1 MVMAMT
7 LKPPPNIFIMSTAA
21 ERKFIN
27 LRKRLDQLGY
37 RQPLGVES
45 LPLVEKLFSD
55 LVHTTESLRSAKLS
69 AGKIEKEY
77 SNFDVVLEPYREE
90 NARLTRENNE
100 LHLEVLKLKE
110 QLEQRVKDLKVTLRK
125 LEHEN
130 ADMKFLNNQYIHK
143 IRSLDKENKAKTE
156 KIQQLQE
163 KNLQAVVQTPGGRK
177 RNIPFRRQRMQIDQ
191 PVPPSGIG
199 AYPVPQPDDPYIAD
213 LLQVADN
220 RIHELQLEVADL
232 QEKLEIAERGM
243 KNYSKQV
250 ELRDSEIERLA
261 LAMNGG
267 RSHEAISLEAKSRSN
282 EKIIAHLN
290 LQVEFLQQTNKEL
303 EMRIQDLLD
312 SRQNV
317 TSEVVQ
323 LSNKNEELCQ
333 ELSEI
338 DHLAQQLERH
348 KEIVLETAD
357 KEIGEAKEEIKKKY
371 SEIQDREETIARL
384 KSELSSYHREKD
396 RLTEELFGKAE
407 EKQNLEL
414 LLNQAQLENHRLAK
428 KLENFEIIVVELMA
442 ESEEELKSLLMQV
455 EIAKVGLKLSIK
467 KTKIMASGP
476 LTSCQIDGEEVEVV
490 TDFIFLGSKIT
501 ADEDYFVHAYQLHS
515 PTDRELVKELERMR
529 LEGGIALGDKSP
541 SRLDAFIKT
550 IEEDRDY
557 YKRELECLRKMLKR
571 KSSPLR
577 RSPERNDDLRLV
589 TRERD
594 ELQSML
600 DKFEK
605 HMIEIQSNVKLLT
618 AERDKLNIL
627 YEQSQDDL
635 NRLRKET
642 KTCLLTQ
649 SHAEEERNIALAD
662 FRRIVAEKEELREKL
677 KIHQK
682 EDALEKSKLEQ
693 EISELESTIQRLETE
708 QLDQITT
715 ISLLKDK
722 IVCLEDELNVKSH
735 QLSQSSEDTLQ
746 FKTEVNSL
754 KLLNEQIQKS
764 LNEVQHQLS
773 LKEDQVHSAQE
784 KIAMLEDKMDKF
796 NSKNSTQD
804 ETISVLRSTI
814 NILDK
819 EKDRLQECVDEKT
832 ERIAYLDDNLANKEK
847 TIVTLRQTLTQLESS
862 LDQLKDALSGKDRE
876 LASFR
881 RQLDA
886 IHSELGETS
895 RVKEIALKENRR
907 LQDDL
912 TTMARENQAISTE
925 LEIAL
930 REKEDMKI
938 RVHNYITEVSR
949 FESLMASKERENKE
963 LLEKFQMLHSQAE
976 DWEVKAHQA
985 EGQSSSVRL
994 ELLSVDTERR
1004 HLRERVE
1011 LLEKEIQEHIIAHQA
1026 YESQISSMA
1035 KNMAKLEESLR
1046 QEKEE
1051 KSSVI
1056 VDVTSVREMCVKLES
1071 GKDLLSRQLTSK
1083 SLELER
1089 IMSELEE
1096 AKAEAE
1102 LLKKQLSSERL
1113 TIQNLETLLATSRD
1127 KDFQNHL
1134 ITHEKESE
1142 IQLLK
1147 DKLTLSESK
1156 LTSLNREVSILR
1168 NKLAQLQADYDI
1180 VKRQL
1185 TTERFERE
1193 RAIQEMRRHGLST
1206 TSLHASSPLSS
1217 TLRSPSHSPER
1228 ALTERTDKY
1237 TWSCKLLLL
1246 FSQNSSEIK
1255 FEEMAQLSSSF

>member
-1 MVMAMT
+1 
-7 LKPPPNIFIMSTAA
+7 MSTVA

-55 LVHTTESLRSAKLS
+55 LVHTTESLRSTKLS
-69 AGKIEKEY
+69 AGKIEKDF

-110 QLEQRVKDLKVTLRK
+110 QLEQRVKDLKATLRRV
-125 LEHEN
+125 EHEN

-143 IRSLDKENKAKTE
+143 MRSLEKENKAKTD

-191 PVPPSGIG
+191 PVPPSGVG
-199 AYPVPQPDDPYIAD
+199 TYPVPQPDDPYIAD

-220 RIHELQLEVADL
+220 RIHELQLEVSDL

-250 ELRDSEIERLA
+250 ELRDQEIERLTLA
-261 LAMNGG
+261 LDGG
-267 RSHEAISLEAKSRSN
+267 RSHDVISLEAKNRSN
-282 EKIIAHLN
+282 DKIIAHLN
-290 LQVEFLQQTNKEL
+290 LQVEFLQQTKKEL

-317 TSEVVQ
+317 TSEVVH

-338 DHLAQQLERH
+338 DNLARQLERH

-371 SEIQDREETIARL
+371 NEIQDREETIARL
-384 KSELSSYHREKD
+384 KSELSSFRREKE
-396 RLTEELFGKAE
+396 RLTEELLEKVD
-407 EKQNLEL
+407 EKQNIEV
-414 LLNQAQLENHRLAK
+414 LLNQAQLENQRLTK
-428 KLENFEIIVVELMA
+428 KVENLEII
-442 ESEEELKSLLMQV
+442 
-455 EIAKVGLKLSIK
+455 
-467 KTKIMASGP
+467 
-476 LTSCQIDGEEVEVV
+476 
-490 TDFIFLGSKIT
+490 
-501 ADEDYFVHAYQLHS
+501 
-515 PTDRELVKELERMR
+515 DRELVIELERMR
-529 LEGGIALGDKSP
+529 LEGGIALGDKTP
-541 SRLDAFIKT
+541 SRLDAFVKT

-557 YKRELECLRKMLKR
+557 YKRELECLKKILRGQ
-571 KSSPLR
+571 SSPLHK
-577 RSPERNDDLRLV
+577 STQKSDNLRLV

-600 DKFEK
+600 DRFEK

-618 AERDKLNIL
+618 AERDKLSIL
-627 YEQSQDDL
+627 YEQSQEEL
-635 NRLRKET
+635 NRLRRET
-642 KTCLLTQ
+642 KNCFLTQ

-662 FRRIVAEKEELREKL
+662 FRRVVAEKEGLREKL
-677 KIHQK
+677 KIQQ
-682 EDALEKSKLEQ
+682 EEKSKLEQ
-693 EISELESTIQRLETE
+693 EISELESAVHRLERE
-708 QLDQITT
+708 RHDQITT

-722 IVCLEDELNVKSH
+722 IVSLEDELNAKSH
-735 QLSQSSEDTLQ
+735 QLSQSSEDTSQ
-746 FKTEVNSL
+746 FKTELVSL
-754 KLLNEQIQKS
+754 QLLNEQMQKS
-764 LNEVQHQLS
+764 LDEVQHQLS
-773 LKEDQVHSAQE
+773 LKEDELHAAQE
-784 KIAMLEDKMDKF
+784 EIAVLEEKIDKF
-796 NSKNSTQD
+796 NNKSSTQE
-804 ETISVLRSTI
+804 ETIRVLRSTI
-814 NILDK
+814 NVLDK
-819 EKDRLQECVDEKT
+819 EKDTLQESIDEKT
-832 ERIAYLDDNLANKEK
+832 EKTAYLEDNLANKEK
-847 TIVTLRQTLTQLESS
+847 TILNLRQTLSQLESS

-876 LASFR
+876 LASLR

-886 IHSELGETS
+886 AHSELGETGK
-895 RVKEIALKENRR
+895 VKEMAVKENRR

-912 TTMARENQAISTE
+912 ATMARENQAISTE
-925 LEIAL
+925 LELAL
-930 REKEDMKI
+930 REKEEMKI

-949 FESLMASKERENKE
+949 FESLIASKERENKE

-985 EGQSSSVRL
+985 EGQNSSVRL

-1026 YESQISSMA
+1026 YESQISAMA
-1035 KNMAKLEESLR
+1035 KDMARLEENLR
-1046 QEKEE
+1046 REKEE
-1051 KSSVI
+1051 KSSI
-1056 VDVTSVREMCVKLES
+1056 TVDITSVRDLCVKLES
-1071 GKDLLSRQLTSK
+1071 GKDVLQRQLMSK
-1083 SLELER
+1083 SLDYER
-1089 IMSELEE
+1089 VVSELED

-1127 KDFQNHL
+1127 KDFQHHL
-1134 ITHEKESE
+1134 ITHEKDSE

-1147 DKLTLSESK
+1147 DKLTLAESK
-1156 LTSLNREVSILR
+1156 LTSLNREASILR
-1168 NKLAQLQADYDI
+1168 NKMAQLQADYDI
-1180 VKRQL
+1180 LKRQL

-1206 TSLHASSPLSS
+1206 SSLRASSPLSS

-1228 ALTERTDKY
+1228 ALTVTTEQTD
-1237 TWSCKLLLL
+1237 
-1246 FSQNSSEIK
+1246 NSEIK
-1255 FEEMAQLSSSF
+1255 FEEMTQMSSSF